1 MTKEK
6 VTNYVID
13 LCSEML
19 VLNKDAIKLNSDIA
33 EDLGADDL
41 DFVEIIMNCES
52 EFNVTIPESDA
63 ATVHTVDDLINV
75 VCKNLKL

>member
-1 MTKEK
+1 MTREK

-13 LCSEML
+13 LCCEML
-19 VLNKDAIKLNSDIA
+19 ICSKDTVKLNSDIT

-41 DFVEIIMNCES
+41 DFVEIIMNCET
-52 EFNVTIPESDA
+52 EFNVSIPESDA
-63 ATVHTVDDLINV
+63 ANVHTVDDLINV

>member
-6 VTNYVID
+6 VTNYVVD
-13 LCSEML
+13 LCCEML
-19 VLNKDAIKLNSDIA
+19 VLSKDAIKLNSYIA

>member
-13 LCSEML
+13 LCCEML

-33 EDLGADDL
+33 EDLGAGDL

-63 ATVHTVDDLINV
+63 ATVHTVADLINV